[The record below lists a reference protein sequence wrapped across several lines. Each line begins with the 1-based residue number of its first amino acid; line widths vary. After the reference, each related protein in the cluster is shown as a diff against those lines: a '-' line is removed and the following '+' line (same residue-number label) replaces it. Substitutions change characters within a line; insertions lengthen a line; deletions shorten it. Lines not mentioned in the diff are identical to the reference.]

1 MYMEAEAAFRQV
13 LKMDP
18 KCDDAV
24 LELQRLHLLHLT
36 VYSLLCVFIVYEVFL
51 TFLLYDTTETL

>member
-1 MYMEAEAAFRQV
+1 MEAEAAFRQV

-24 LELQRLHLLHLT
+24 LELQRLNVLHLT
-36 VYSLLCVFIVYEVFL
+36 VNLLRIVVAAIFNS
-51 TFLLYDTTETL
+51 